1 MTQGYIKIQRLG
13 AEVQH
18 IKKVNS
24 QCPEKKKKRT
34 FIFLAL
40 LFLNLTVSLRII
52 YLPHTK
58 AAFWRQSSN

>member
-18 IKKVNS
+18 FKKINS
-24 QCPEKKKKRT
+24 QCPEKKKELS
-34 FIFLAL
+34 FSL
-40 LFLNLTVSLRII
+40 LSFFFLNMTVSLRII